1 MPLNE
6 NVNQI
11 QTMKRI
17 EQIDALRGF
26 ALFGILMTHMFEGYL
41 ASFTPPQYIGFNI
54 LFPIDNFSQ
63 VVIQNL
69 FIGKFYAI
77 FSFLF
82 GLSFYLILDQKK
94 GSSSLKFIWRLVLLF
109 LIGLIHHIHYRG
121 DFLTVYAIF
130 GLALVLFRQV
140 PTKFILIIG
149 LFFAFNGPTII
160 SNTISLIQ
168 SPVQEPV
175 HITMKGT
182 NPVEQANIYF
192 DLIIRGEYKK
202 LIVSNSTIG
211 FLNKYNFLKFSG
223 RLWVIPGLFLLGLWA
238 GRKKWHENLDKIQL
252 VKLILV
258 SALIGIPLL
267 FINYYFS
274 TASSS
279 ELQHYFGSIAKDA
292 SNIFIPL
299 LYIGLVLFLYK
310 LDSTQKL
317 VKQLIPVGKMGLT
330 TYVLQSAF
338 GIFIYYGYGLGLL
351 LKLSG
356 TAALGFGLLFF
367 MIQILFS
374 KWWFRK
380 YKFGPLE
387 WLWRS
392 GTNMSWQSIKISKHS
407 NNVTELPAV

>member
-1 MPLNE
+1 
-6 NVNQI
+6 
-11 QTMKRI
+11 MKRI
-17 EQIDALRGF
+17 EQIDALRGL

-41 ASFTPPQYIGFNI
+41 ASFTPPQYVGFNI

-109 LIGLIHHIHYRG
+109 LIGFIHHINYRG

-140 PTKFILIIG
+140 PTKFILIVG

-192 DLIIRGEYKK
+192 DLIIRREYKK

-238 GRKKWHENLDKIQL
+238 GRKKWHENLDKISL
-252 VKLILV
+252 IKLILV

-267 FINYYFS
+267 FIDYYFS

-392 GTNMSWQSIKISKHS
+392 GTNGSWQSIKISKHS